1 MLLDVKSVEKQF
13 NGVYA
18 LKGLDFSLGE
28 GEVHGHSSDALV
40 DKKFFETR
48 ELEASHKRK
57 QNRKY

>member
-28 GEVHGHSSDALV
+28 GEVHGLV
-40 DKKFFETR
+40 GENVPRYILKV
-48 ELEASHKRK
+48 
-57 QNRKY
+57 